1 MEKIIEKDKS
11 QSFSLPV
18 EGMTC
23 ASCVARVEKAIGKVE
38 GVKNVSVNIATEKAS
53 FEIDPLRVDIKK
65 IAEIVEDA
73 GYKLKLPTPEDS
85 IRITENGNETS
96 ESSKGEDTF
105 YKALTKDLVFALILT
120 IPVFIISMSMEFS
133 WFHKLFPSNIDHSK
147 LMENIN
153 KVLLIITTPIVFIS
167 GKRFFV
173 IFWNNLK
180 HFAAD
185 MNSLVAIGTGTAYIY
200 SLLATLFPDLVVSS
214 GKAPHVYFDST
225 AVIITLILMGRWLE
239 NRAKRKTGAAI
250 KKLLELKP
258 KTAEV
263 KRNGRQVRVNLE
275 DLVLNDIVIIRPGE
289 KLPADGTITTGL
301 ATIDESMIT
310 GESIPIEKGIGSK
323 VIGGTLN
330 KNGSFEFTVTAL
342 GKDSLL
348 GQIIKLVESAQGS
361 KAPIQKLADKIASV
375 FVPVVVII
383 AILTFVLW
391 TLLGA
396 DNAFSIAMINFVAV
410 LIIACPCALG
420 LATPT
425 AIMVGTGLGANNGIL
440 IKNGESLEIAHKLST
455 IILDKTGTITEGRP
469 SVTDIITSGISEQ
482 ELLEIT
488 SSAENKSEHPIAQ
501 AIVEYAKSK
510 GIRPLEAESFS
521 NFAGYGI
528 SAVVGGK
535 ALIIGNEKLLKDYS
549 LSFEG
554 FAHHFN
560 RLSDEGKTVVFAA
573 IDGELKGILAIED
586 PIKQSS
592 EEALSEL
599 KKMGIK
605 IVMLTGDNKKTA
617 SAIAKRIG
625 IESFSAEILP
635 EDKAKEVKKYQTG
648 GEIVA
653 MVGDGINDA
662 PALAQSNLGI
672 AMGNGTDV
680 AIETADITLLRGD
693 LNGIVNAIKLSKR
706 TIKTIKQ
713 NLFWAFI
720 YNVLGIP
727 LAAIGMLNPMFAA
740 LAMSFSSVSV
750 VSNSLRLRGV
760 KLK

>member
-1 MEKIIEKDKS
+1 MGKIIEKDKS

-23 ASCVARVEKAIGKVE
+23 ANCVARVEKAIGKVE

-65 IAEIVEDA
+65 IAEVVDDA
-73 GYKLKLPTPEDS
+73 GYKLKLPVTESSTGVKEDINES
-85 IRITENGNETS
+85 SENS
-96 ESSKGEDTF
+96 ESENTF
-105 YKALTKDLVFALILT
+105 YTALTKDLFFALILT

-133 WFHKLFPSNIDHSK
+133 WFYKLFPSNIDHSK

-153 KVLLIITTPIVFIS
+153 KILLIITTPIVFIS

-185 MNSLVAIGTGTAYIY
+185 MNSLVAIGTGTSYIY
-200 SLLATLFPDLVVSS
+200 SLLATLFPDLVISS

-310 GESIPIEKGIGSK
+310 GESIPIEKGVGSK

-330 KNGSFEFTVTAL
+330 KNGSFEFTITAL

-391 TLLGA
+391 ILLGT
-396 DNAFSIAMINFVAV
+396 DNAFSTAMINFVAV

-482 ELLEIT
+482 ELLELAAP
-488 SSAENKSEHPIAQ
+488 AENKSEHPIAQ

-554 FAHHFN
+554 FVHHFN

-592 EEALSEL
+592 REALSEL

-635 EDKAKEVKKYQTG
+635 EDKAKEVKKYQKG

-693 LNGIVNAIKLSKR
+693 LNGIVNAIKLSKK